1 METRSWPYFDP
12 DYERNGTRN
21 NPPRVVID
29 NDAYDDATLVK
40 VDSAN
45 RHGILLEVVQA
56 LTDLE
61 LTITKAYISSDG
73 GWFMDVFHVTGQDGN
88 KIHNKKILDDIKQ
101 TLEVKKRREGSFAD
115 LKTCPEQSVGA
126 KSVTEHTA
134 IELTGTDR
142 PGLLSEVSAIL
153 TTMNCNVN
161 AAEIWTHN
169 MRVACMV
176 YVTDEET
183 KGPIKNAKKLD
194 RIKELLLQV
203 MGGDDDRKGAKTD
216 FPAGVTHTERRLH
229 QLMFADRDYEDC
241 DQMSRNMGGQNR
253 PIITVQNCNERGYS
267 VVTVQCKD
275 RPKLL
280 FDTVCTLT
288 DMQFVVFHASIDS
301 STTNAVQEYYI
312 RHIDGCTLDE
322 RGEQRIKKCLEA
334 AIERRSNEGLR
345 LELCTSDRV
354 GLLSD
359 VTRIF
364 RENGLSVTRADVT
377 TRGDKAVNVFYV
389 TGASGDPV
397 DMKTVEAMRQE
408 MGQVI
413 LEVKSPCVPPPPEP
427 EAKKLLTGLLKSSE
441 RFFYGLANLGWRST
455 PIT

>member
-1 METRSWPYFDP
+1 MLTGKDFDHWVLGF
-12 DYERNGTRN
+12 EIFFG
-21 NPPRVVID
+21 
-29 NDAYDDATLVK
+29 
-40 VDSAN
+40 
-45 RHGILLEVVQA
+45 
-56 LTDLE
+56 
-61 LTITKAYISSDG
+61 
-73 GWFMDVFHVTGQDGN
+73 FM
-88 KIHNKKILDDIKQ
+88 Q
-101 TLEVKKRREGSFAD
+101 TLEVKKRREGSCAD

-267 VVTVQCKD
+267 VVTVQCRD

-301 STTNAVQEYYI
+301 STTNAVQVCI
-312 RHIDGCTLDE
+312 L
-322 RGEQRIKKCLEA
+322 Q
-334 AIERRSNEGLR
+334 
-345 LELCTSDRV
+345 LC
-354 GLLSD
+354 
-359 VTRIF
+359 
-364 RENGLSVTRADVT
+364 NGS
-377 TRGDKAVNVFYV
+377 Y
-389 TGASGDPV
+389 S
-397 DMKTVEAMRQE
+397 
-408 MGQVI
+408 
-413 LEVKSPCVPPPPEP
+413 
-427 EAKKLLTGLLKSSE
+427 
-441 RFFYGLANLGWRST
+441 
-455 PIT
+455 